1 MTLVENPRCDPT
13 ETSTGRNEPTPME
26 VRHTIDEP
34 EIHAVDTQVVA
45 PTLAAR
51 TSMEETPAFFASTV
65 IRTLPELGQLA

>member
-13 ETSTGRNEPTPME
+13 ETPTGSNEPTPKE

-45 PTLAAR
+45 PTLTDR

-65 IRTLPELGQLA
+65 IRTFPELGQLA